1 MKYNERQAGRP
12 TELMSCHRH
21 GPSSGSSPQI
31 QPHDSRQNGLGPSD
45 SYEEIAQNLRMLR
58 DDDVEMED
66 ASDWP
71 ASWDE
76 DDQET
81 QAVQVV
87 DGPAWNTQEQPSR
100 TPKEEE
106 NIVYIA
112 LDTNIFIS
120 HLATV
125 QAIHKQLS
133 QVKRNT
139 TNGSRASSKAVTVKL
154 LVPNVVIHGKY
165 ST

>member
-1 MKYNERQAGRP
+1 MTGTAFGRQAGRP
-12 TELMSCHRH
+12 TELISYDHR
-21 GPSSGSSPQI
+21 GLNQ
-31 QPHDSRQNGLGPSD
+31 QHDSRQNGLSTSD
-45 SYEEIAQNLRMLR
+45 SYEEIAQNLRRLR

-71 ASWDE
+71 ASWNE

-81 QAVQVV
+81 QAGKVV
-87 DGPAWNTQEQPSR
+87 DGTAWNTQEQPSR
-100 TPKEEE
+100 TAKEEE

-125 QAIHKQLS
+125 QAMHKQLL

-139 TNGSRASSKAVTVKL
+139 TNGSRTSSEAVTVKL
-154 LVPNVVIHGKY
+154 LVPNVVIHGEY